1 MAGKKDKSLIYWEM
15 NYAGK
20 LRRTWV
26 MLPICII
33 VGVAAPFYTSMEYDS
48 IAIGL
53 VLDVILAVTWVA
65 QFLYTKSKAAEEAAQ
80 KAQMQAQQAHATQ
93 QAPAQYAQQAPQN
106 PNQAQTPFGG
116 STPNA

>member
-1 MAGKKDKSLIYWEM
+1 
-15 NYAGK
+15 
-20 LRRTWV
+20 

>member
-33 VGVAAPFYTSMEYDS
+33 VGVAAPFYTNMEYGS
-48 IAIGL
+48 IAIGI

-65 QFLYTKSKAAEEAAQ
+65 QFLYTRSKAAEEAAQ
-80 KAQMQAQQAHATQ
+80 KAQLQAQQAQPQYATQ
-93 QAPAQYAQQAPQN
+93 QTPQN
-106 PNQAQTPFGG
+106 PNQAQTPFDG